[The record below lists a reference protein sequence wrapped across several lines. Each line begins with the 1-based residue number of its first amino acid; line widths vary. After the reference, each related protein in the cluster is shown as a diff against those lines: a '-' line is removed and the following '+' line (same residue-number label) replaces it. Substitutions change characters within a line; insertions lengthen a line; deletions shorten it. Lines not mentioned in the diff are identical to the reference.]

1 MDKNIEK
8 LRNLAYGRCI
18 ESRDFAKVDKIIDG
32 ICKGSITKE
41 NLYDSVRKLT
51 KNVTSEHSIRRWG
64 ILTEWFDSVEWC

>member
-8 LRNLAYGRCI
+8 LRNLVYGRCI

-32 ICKGSITKE
+32 ICKEIITKE

-51 KNVTSEHSIRRWG
+51 KNVTSEHSIRRWE
-64 ILTEWFDSVEWC
+64 ILTEWFDSVEWY